1 MVVLAIYGACS
12 RIVPLAAFGWV
23 MATHLSLY
31 PAILIVPDISLQ
43 TSHWLL
49 LRVRYDKPWHE
60 CLDLQSFMDLVLH
73 SSNGNTLKTVLML
86 ADQMIN
92 RVEYMH
98 AKGFLHI
105 KMVQF
110 STKNLLLD

>member
-1 MVVLAIYGACS
+1 
-12 RIVPLAAFGWV
+12 